1 MDGYK
6 SLVAWQLA
14 SALVMETLDAIE
26 KAWHP
31 RSRIV
36 FDQLARAVVSTD
48 VNIVEGWAL
57 GTLALYRRHLR
68 IALGSAA
75 EAERLIEIATER
87 GYLDRSVAERLCKI
101 SERTTKALYG
111 LIRSRNLQVRSA

>member
-14 SALVMETLDAIE
+14 SALALETLDVIE
-26 KAWHP
+26 RAWHP
-31 RSRIV
+31 RCRIV
-36 FDQLARAVVSTD
+36 FDQLVRAVVSTD

-57 GTLALYRRHLR
+57 GTLALYRRHRR

-75 EAERLIEIATER
+75 EAERLLEIAKER
-87 GYLDRSVAERLCKI
+87 RYLDQGAVERLLKI
-101 SERTTKALYG
+101 SERTTRALYG
-111 LIRSRNLQVRSA
+111 LIRSRHLQVRSP